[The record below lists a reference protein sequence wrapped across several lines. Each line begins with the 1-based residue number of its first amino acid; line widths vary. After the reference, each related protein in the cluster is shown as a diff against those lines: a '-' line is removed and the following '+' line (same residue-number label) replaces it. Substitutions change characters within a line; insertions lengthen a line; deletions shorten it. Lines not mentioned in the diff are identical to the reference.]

1 MVYVLAESTS
11 GEDIHC
17 QTQCRDTPVKS
28 SCEIFWSTLTRR
40 VVTCEAIKL
49 IVETD
54 LSLHYVADRSLKD
67 QSFLVASPGAIH
79 YSGLVVILAT
89 VVRENIRVS
98 PRPGGDS
105 ITTRSS

>member
-1 MVYVLAESTS
+1 MVKTFTAKLQA
-11 GEDIHC
+11 
-17 QTQCRDTPVKS
+17 RDTPVKS

-67 QSFLVASPGAIH
+67 QLVASPGAIH

-105 ITTRSS
+105 RSIF